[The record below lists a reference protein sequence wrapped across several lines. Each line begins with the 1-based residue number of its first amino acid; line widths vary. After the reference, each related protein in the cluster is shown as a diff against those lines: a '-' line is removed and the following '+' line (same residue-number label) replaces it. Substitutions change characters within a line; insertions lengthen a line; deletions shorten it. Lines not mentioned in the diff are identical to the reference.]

1 MRKDWALIGIF
12 AAILVVGLGLV
23 GYLKVAK
30 KKIVANPLP
39 SIQSSQEVAG
49 ATASAPYF
57 KDDAKVMYFYSDSC
71 HWCQKE
77 KEVLEDLAK
86 EGFAVKPM
94 NLSEKPELAQPF
106 NVSGTPT
113 FIAEN
118 GERLVGYQTKEAL
131 KPWLE
136 QHK

>member
-23 GYLKVAK
+23 GYLKVGK

-39 SIQSSQEVAG
+39 SIQNQEVAG
-49 ATASAPYF
+49 AAASAPYF
-57 KDDAKVMYFYSDSC
+57 KDDAKVMYFYSDNC
-71 HWCQKE
+71 HWCEKE

-94 NLSEKPELAQPF
+94 DIGENPALAQPF

-118 GERLVGYQTKEAL
+118 GERLVGYQTTEAL
-131 KPWLE
+131 KPFLE
-136 QHK
+136 KYK